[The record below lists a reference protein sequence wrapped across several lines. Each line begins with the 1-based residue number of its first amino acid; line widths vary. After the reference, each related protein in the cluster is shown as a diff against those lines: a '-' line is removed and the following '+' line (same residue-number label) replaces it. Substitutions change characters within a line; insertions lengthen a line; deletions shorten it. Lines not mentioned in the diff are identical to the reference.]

1 MAYGKNG
8 SMCWLAGAVRT
19 LQKRVEWLD
28 AATNGANTSVSQYKL
43 DGDFKIRD
51 TIPKARVPRH
61 KPASD
66 LEHSVVI
73 SADDDLHDFKQV
85 LSDGDELAAS
95 TVTLA
100 TVRSK
105 DFDGANA
112 DLCVP
117 RQKAAHVMDF
127 FDVDLR
133 VYSKGLC

>member
-8 SMCWLAGAVRT
+8 SICWLAGAVRT
-19 LQKRVEWLD
+19 LQKRVEWLE

-51 TIPKARVPRH
+51 T
-61 KPASD
+61 ASD
-66 LEHSVVI
+66 LEHS
-73 SADDDLHDFKQV
+73 DDLHDFKQ
-85 LSDGDELAAS
+85 DELAAS

-100 TVRSK
+100 TVRNK

-117 RQKAAHVMDF
+117 RQKAVHEMEF
-127 FDVDLR
+127 L
-133 VYSKGLC
+133 